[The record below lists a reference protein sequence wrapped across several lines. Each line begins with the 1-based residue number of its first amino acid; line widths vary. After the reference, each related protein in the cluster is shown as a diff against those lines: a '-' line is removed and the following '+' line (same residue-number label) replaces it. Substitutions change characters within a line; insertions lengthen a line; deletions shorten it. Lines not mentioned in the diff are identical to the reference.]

1 MSALL
6 HRESI
11 HPLVVLVSFGLISL
25 DAVLLAARLLGAPF
39 RWWFPDTPLVVGG
52 LAFYLASLGGALDLS
67 LLVVGIRRAIRHRD
81 LDRAERRR
89 IVLGPWRRSGFFS
102 LGVWPI
108 ALPAIAG
115 YFVVA
120 TSNVTQISLS
130 LIADGAAWRD
140 PQLWAL
146 ERGLHE
152 WVVGLDV
159 PVARWD
165 MLYHNAWTIEAT
177 ALFALILISR
187 SRTTTL
193 AFLLSFIVL
202 FYVGRLLGLLN
213 PVMGPAFYRPDLYA
227 YLDGSWTA
235 QIQDLLARLI
245 RAGPGATWNSG
256 VLMGGISAMPSLHV
270 GLVTTCAY
278 WLAVADARLAWFGV
292 PWILLV
298 WMSTV
303 VLGWHYALDGL
314 GGILTAWLCIVL
326 TRRGMAAVGLA
337 SPDLL
342 LARWKSR
349 RARSREA
356 V

>member
-1 MSALL
+1 M
-6 HRESI
+6 
-11 HPLVVLVSFGLISL
+11 LVSFGLISL

-52 LAFYLASLGGALDLS
+52 LAFYLASLGGALDFS

-213 PVMGPAFYRPDLYA
+213 PVKGPAFYRPDLYA